1 LSSHIAWFDAVRIE
15 DRPRVGGKGASLGE
29 LRRAGIDVPPGFVVT
44 TDAFRHF
51 AAGEGT
57 RREREAL
64 EAAAIPETIAS
75 AVARAY
81 AALCD
86 EAAAEAGVGAEG
98 IGAETG
104 AGARGLPVAVRS
116 SATSEDAADAS
127 FAGLQD
133 TYLWVRGDSDVL
145 AALRR
150 CWASLYSESAVAY
163 RARLALRDDDIA
175 MGVVI
180 QRMVNPRAAG
190 VMFTRSP
197 QSGDP
202 SVVAICASYGLGSA
216 VVGGEVTPDEFVV
229 NKVTGVVQKT
239 TISDKALRHV
249 PSDDGSGTREEPVPE
264 ALRSQPA
271 LDAAELSALTEIG
284 RRIEKHYGCAQDIE
298 WAVDAGGRIF
308 VLQSR
313 PETVWNAR
321 DRATAATPKATSFE
335 HVLSFF
341 GTKRE

>member
-1 LSSHIAWFDAVRIE
+1 MGGHIVWFDAVAIG
-15 DRPRVGGKGASLGE
+15 DRPQVGGKGASLGE
-29 LRRAGIDVPPGFVVT
+29 LCRAGIEVPPGFIVT
-44 TDAFRHF
+44 TDAFRDF
-51 AAGEGT
+51 VDREGT

-64 EAAAIPETIAS
+64 EAAAIPETVAS
-75 AVARAY
+75 AVTRAY
-81 AALCD
+81 EALCD
-86 EAAAEAGVGAEG
+86 EADGEAS
-98 IGAETG
+98 
-104 AGARGLPVAVRS
+104 AGARDLPVAVRS

-133 TYLWVRGDSDVL
+133 TYLWVRGSADVL

-150 CWASLYSESAVAY
+150 CWASLYSEPAVAY
-163 RARLALRDDDIA
+163 RERLALQDDGVA

-229 NKVTGVVQKT
+229 NKVTGLVQKT

-264 ALRSQPA
+264 ELRSQPA
-271 LDAAELSALTEIG
+271 LGADEVRALTEIG

-313 PETVWNAR
+313 PETVWSAR
-321 DRATAATPKATSFE
+321 DRATAATPKAKSFD

-341 GTKRE
+341 GNKRE